1 MTDRQIQLL
10 HSEVQRHVSLAM
22 SSREPAIHRG
32 HMEVAEALSAAIQE
46 HKEETKEESLCEHHI
61 SPLSA
66 RRRIVTS
73 VRGKAATAEGSFRGI
88 IGHFLTC
95 LDVARDYRISM
106 AAWSRKMQRFG
117 LRCLARRRM

>member
-22 SSREPAIHRG
+22 ASREPAIHRG

-46 HKEETKEESLCEHHI
+46 HTEETKEESLCEHHI

-66 RRRIVTS
+66 RRRIATS
-73 VRGKAATAEGSFRGI
+73 VSGKAATAEGSFRGI
-88 IGHFLTC
+88 IGRFLTH
-95 LDVARDYRISM
+95 LGAARVSRTFM
-106 AAWSRKMQRFG
+106 TEWSRKMLHCGRRFI
-117 LRCLARRRM
+117 RRR

>member
-10 HSEVQRHVSLAM
+10 HSEIQRHVSLAM
-22 SSREPAIHRG
+22 ASREPAIHRG

-88 IGHFLTC
+88 IGHFLTR
-95 LDVARDYRISM
+95 LGAARVSRISM
-106 AAWSRKMQRFG
+106 IGWSRKMLHCGRRFIW
-117 LRCLARRRM
+117 RR